1 MKALIL
7 LLFAVTL
14 AGCVGYQPDK
24 RVVGVFRAP
33 AGEALDIKADGRIVY
48 VAGGKE
54 EFVGL
59 VTIEQESP
67 LSIRVF
73 APDTSPLVGTKIV
86 FTEDRTQASVEWQD
100 AKRSGSERPRTF
112 QKKEADPDRQRTTR
126 GM

>member
-1 MKALIL
+1 M
-7 LLFAVTL
+7 
-14 AGCVGYQPDK
+14 P
-24 RVVGVFRAP
+24 
-33 AGEALDIKADGRIVY
+33 DGRIVY

-59 VTIEQESP
+59 VTIDQESP
-67 LSIRVF
+67 LSIRVI
-73 APDTSPLVGTKIV
+73 APDTSPLVGTKII

-100 AKRSGSERPRTF
+100 MKPAGTARPRTF